1 MNIRV
6 NIRVVIKTVLLMF
19 IFLFILSGCNS
30 SHYAS
35 NTIDSSGEKTVD
47 SSETISENDWIL
59 PGEGWIIKLYA
70 NSTYKTILESI
81 EERFLQ
87 KYPGASLQIV
97 DLSNLSDNDYRTRLA
112 TDLAAGEGPDL
123 ILTDAMD
130 MTNLTRL
137 ISNGAL
143 SDLNQMNKDFGNV
156 NWSDYHEAVCSM
168 GIIEEKR
175 YFVPLSYSIGL
186 LLSSEERLNKAG
198 IRYENTDLETF
209 CDDINR
215 YLIAN
220 PDKIAFEEYWEAVD
234 FPERFDAYTQ
244 DASRSVYDC
253 WKKLFPGIF
262 DGVEAVKH
270 YNIYYR
276 LGQYDNSIWNVFAA
290 GDILFLNTPI
300 NRGTIYET
308 LYGNNSRYNSIL
320 SLGEKPVFMTVP
332 TLDNAPTRA
341 TISCLAAVPTAASN
355 KAASMAFT
363 EYLLS
368 MDGQYYVARSLGIPV
383 SHEFT
388 EHMLNVYR
396 ADGWDNNKEY
406 YLPAFVKFDAK
417 VLDWYE
423 KTLQNVQPTSLV
435 DGNMKS
441 IWSSALRPYVQ
452 SKTDDFATCYNEAI
466 SKMKIYENE

>member
-1 MNIRV
+1 MNIRIIT
-6 NIRVVIKTVLLMF
+6 NGKKFILLMF
-19 IFLFILSGCNS
+19 IFLFSLIGCSPSRHSSDTVNS
-30 SHYAS
+30 SE
-35 NTIDSSGEKTVD
+35 EKTVD
-47 SSETISENDWIL
+47 STGNISENDLML

-112 TDLAAGEGPDL
+112 TDLAAGNGPDV
-123 ILTDAMD
+123 ILTDAID

-175 YFVPLSYSIGL
+175 YLVPLSYSIGL

-220 PDKIAFEEYWEAVD
+220 PDKIVFEQYWEAVD
-234 FPERFDAYTQ
+234 FLERFDAYTQ

-262 DGVEAVKH
+262 GGVEAVKH

-308 LYGNNSRYNSIL
+308 LYGNNSRYNNIL

-341 TISCLAAVPTAASN
+341 TISCLAAVPTAASR
-355 KAASMAFT
+355 KGASIAFL

-368 MDGQYYVARSLGIPV
+368 MDGQYHVARSLGIPV

-388 EHMLNVYR
+388 EHMLNIYR
-396 ADGWDNNKEY
+396 TNSWDNNEEY
-406 YLPAFVKFDAK
+406 YLPAFVKFDAD

-423 KTLQNVQPTSLV
+423 KTIQNVQPTSLI

-452 SKTDDFATCYNEAI
+452 DKTEDFQTCYNEVMN
-466 SKMKIYENE
+466 KLKIYNDE

>member
-1 MNIRV
+1 MITRTNTHV
-6 NIRVVIKTVLLMF
+6 LIKTALIAFILL
-19 IFLFILSGCNS
+19 LCLSGCNS
-30 SHYAS
+30 IEPSDDY
-35 NTIDSSGEKTVD
+35 VD
-47 SSETISENDWIL
+47 STAETTENIPESEAKPL
-59 PGEGWIIKLYA
+59 GEGWVIKLYA

-97 DLSNLSDNDYRTRLA
+97 DLSSLSDNDYRTRLA

-123 ILTDAMD
+123 ILTDAAD

-175 YFVPLSYSIGL
+175 YLVPLSYSIGL
-186 LLSSEERLNKAG
+186 LLSSEERLNDAG
-198 IRYENTDLETF
+198 IRYEDTDLETF

-220 PDKIAFEEYWEAVD
+220 PDKIVFEQYWEPVD
-234 FPERFDAYTQ
+234 FLERFDAYTQ

-253 WKKLFPGIF
+253 FKKLFPGIF
-262 DGVEAVKH
+262 GGVEAVKH

-355 KAASMAFT
+355 KAASMAFL

-368 MDGQYYVARSLGIPV
+368 MDGQYHVARWLGIPV

-396 ADGWDNNKEY
+396 ADGWDNNIEY
-406 YLPAFVKFDAK
+406 YLPAFIKFDAN

-441 IWSSALRPYVQ
+441 IWSSALIPYVQ
-452 SKTDDFATCYNEAI
+452 SKTEDFQTCYNEAV
-466 SKMKIYENE
+466 SKLRIYENE